1 MPPILGADE
10 QNIIL
15 TQVTRTAYIDS
26 VIIVVVMTMITTI
39 EHTVDRLTDIIAA

>member
-1 MPPILGADE
+1 MYDD

-15 TQVTRTAYIDS
+15 TQLTGTAYIDS
-26 VIIVVVMTMITTI
+26 VIIIVVMTTITRI